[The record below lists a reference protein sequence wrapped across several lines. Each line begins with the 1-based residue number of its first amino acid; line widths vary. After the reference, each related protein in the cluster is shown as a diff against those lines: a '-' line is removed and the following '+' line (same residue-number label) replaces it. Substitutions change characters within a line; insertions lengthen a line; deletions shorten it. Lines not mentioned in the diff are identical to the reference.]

1 MTDERM
7 EYLESLAEDFGA
19 DIEDVLAIAELL
31 GEGEDE
37 DGLLT
42 ALEDMMQWTS

>member
-1 MTDERM
+1 MKQERM

-31 GEGEDE
+31 GESEDY
-37 DGLLT
+37 DGLLV
-42 ALEDMMQWTS
+42 ALEDML

>member
-7 EYLESLAEDFGA
+7 EYLESLAEDFDA
-19 DIEDVLAIAELL
+19 DIDDVLAIAELL
-31 GEGEDE
+31 GESEDE

-42 ALEDMMQWTS
+42 TLEDIM

>member
-1 MTDERM
+1 MSNERM

-19 DIEDVLAIAELL
+19 DLEDVLAIAELL
-31 GEGEDE
+31 GESEDQ

-42 ALEDMMQWTS
+42 TLEDMML

>member
-7 EYLESLAEDFGA
+7 EYLESLAEGFGA

-31 GEGEDE
+31 GESEDY

-42 ALEDMMQWTS
+42 TLEDML